1 VTRRLDPEEMER
13 RAKRLGLDR
22 MPLEEL
28 EAILKRA
35 LKRTF
40 SQVSDRTR
48 RDRQPRRKA
57 LLVALGL
64 VKPSPGAC

>member
-35 LKRTF
+35 LERTF
-40 SQVSDRTR
+40 SQESARTLTR
-48 RDRQPRRKA
+48 STTQKEGPTGRSRS
-57 LLVALGL
+57 G
-64 VKPSPGAC
+64 